1 MSDPENPFSF
11 SSFFAAG
18 HYETQAETLEISH
31 RKKKLFIGIPKEE
44 LLEENRVS
52 LVPNTIRVITGYGHK
67 VVVETGAGKN
77 ARFTDHNFSESGAEI
92 SYNKED
98 VFKAD
103 IIIKV
108 QPPTLEEIDL
118 MHAGQ
123 ILLSPLSLPL
133 INEEYLLKLCE
144 KKVIA
149 LAMEYLQT
157 SDGSS
162 PIVRIMSEI
171 AGRSAIMTASELLSS
186 GSESGRGV
194 LLGGVAG
201 VPPSKIVILG
211 AGIVGEFATKTALGL
226 GASVRIF
233 DRDVYSL
240 MRIQNRVGRQLH
252 TSALNPVY
260 LAYQLLSADVVIGA
274 IHSKTGRSPIIITE
288 EMVSKMKPGSVI
300 IDLSI
305 DQGGCVE
312 TSSVTTLNK
321 PTFVKHGVIH
331 YCVPNITSKVPR
343 TASVAI
349 SNIILPL
356 VLQIGKSLNIYELFY
371 DYPGL
376 RFGVYTFKGKV
387 TNEYLSKRF
396 NLKYTNL
403 DLILASR
410 I

>member
-11 SSFFAAG
+11 SSFFATG
-18 HYETQAETLEISH
+18 HYDTQAETLEVEQK
-31 RKKKLFIGIPKEE
+31 RKKLYIGIPKEE

-52 LVPNTIRVITGYGHK
+52 LVPNTIRVITGYGHR
-67 VVVETGAGKN
+67 VVVEKDAGKN
-77 ARFTDHNFSESGAEI
+77 ARFSDHDYSEAGAEI
-92 SYNKED
+92 SYSKEE
-98 VFKAD
+98 VFKAAV
-103 IIIKV
+103 IIKV

-123 ILLSPLSLPL
+123 ILLSPLSLPI
-133 INEEYLLKLCE
+133 INEEYLDRLCK

-149 LAMEYLQT
+149 MAMEYIQT

-240 MRIQNRVGRQLH
+240 MRIQNKVGRQLH

-260 LAYQLLSADVVIGA
+260 LGYQLLSADVVIGA
-274 IHSKTGRSPIIITE
+274 IHSKTGRSPVVITE
-288 EMVSKMKPGSVI
+288 EMVSQMKPGSVI

-312 TSSVTTLNK
+312 TSRVTTLK
-321 PTFVKHGVIH
+321 SPTFVKHGVIH

-356 VLQIGKSLNIYELFY
+356 LLQIGKAANIHDLFY
-371 DYPGL
+371 DNPGL
-376 RFGVYTFKGKV
+376 RFGVYSFKGRV
-387 TNEYLSKRF
+387 TNKYLSNRF
-396 NLKYTNL
+396 NMKYTNL